1 VDAEL
6 RSPRFKR
13 YDICF
18 SGVVDPSDVERLA
31 AADVGKRVSEVFEY
45 YLDYLV
51 IDRTLFSLNMV
62 GCAARGGRQFASGRL
77 GETALSVVSA
87 TLALAMR
94 PVVRCRGSSDMCRA
108 LAERVSEQLGQPD
121 GNGLLLVLDR
131 RDDPITPLLNQWTYQ
146 AMLHELLGIRNG
158 TVAASVS
165 GQSCRRRFL
174 FLLIVCACFAPVQ

>member
-1 VDAEL
+1 
-6 RSPRFKR
+6 
-13 YDICF
+13 
-18 SGVVDPSDVERLA
+18 
-31 AADVGKRVSEVFEY
+31 
-45 YLDYLV
+45 
-51 IDRTLFSLNMV
+51 
-62 GCAARGGRQFASGRL
+62 
-77 GETALSVVSA
+77 
-87 TLALAMR
+87 
-94 PVVRCRGSSDMCRA
+94 MCRA

-174 FLLIVCACFAPVQ
+174 FLLIVCACFAPVQLSQPLLGLAPLINTCLLPWAVTICTDSSRRFVQMSPHQFVSAHEQPIG